1 MRRRKY
7 RMIRAMTVVY
17 EGEPVFE
24 QVFHSESNVIVPR
37 IGERVRIPSKKT
49 PYSPHVAEVLYNF
62 EDHTV
67 TVTLETIKLKGVK

>member
-1 MRRRKY
+1 
-7 RMIRAMTVVY
+7 MIRAMTIVY
-17 EGEPVFE
+17 EGKPVFE
-24 QVFHSESNVIVPR
+24 QVFLNSESNVIVPR

-67 TVTLETIKLKGVK
+67 TVTLETIKLKGAIE